1 MKDLSNPDRVLIGG
15 PTDDEGIAAANVLV
29 DIYANWVPRGRI
41 LTTNLWSSE
50 LSKLVAN
57 AMLAQRVSS
66 INSISLLCE
75 KTGADVTE
83 VARAIGTDT
92 RIGPKFLG
100 ASVGFGGSCFQKDIL
115 NLVYICESEGL
126 HEVAAYWQQVVDM
139 NEHQK
144 ATFGGKIISCLF
156 NTVTNKK
163 IAVFGFAFKKDT
175 GDVRETP
182 ALAVC
187 HMLMQDGAVVHVYD
201 PKVKKE
207 DALIEFK
214 YHNMEVDE
222 SRLIFCPSPAQAVT
236 DSHAIVVLTEWDEF
250 KTYPYRE
257 FYSKMMKPAF
267 IFDGRSML
275 NHTELEHI
283 GFEVHAIGKGRSPDG
298 RLRTLK
304 SSATAMFSPPDRTI
318 TAAESCKSTTGKVVL
333 VTGTAGFIGFHCAIA
348 LKKRGDGVIGIDNYN
363 SYYPASFK
371 RARVAELEK
380 VAGVLTIEA
389 DLNDSER
396 LAKMMKEHKVTHI
409 LALAA
414 QAGVRYATK
423 DPHSYVMSNVEGF
436 VNLLE
441 VARKMDP
448 MPRIVYS
455 SSSSVYGLNKKAPF
469 AESDV
474 VDQPASLYAATK
486 KSNEMIA
493 HTYRHVY
500 GLSFTGLRFFTV
512 YGPWGRPD
520 MAAFLSANKIM
531 KGEALKIFQ
540 GPNESELERD
550 FTYIDDI
557 VAGCLASVDKITP
570 STKETA
576 QLKIYNLGNKDP
588 VTVSYLVDCVE
599 NALGKKAIRNYMPM
613 PPTGDV
619 LKTSADVS
627 LAGAELGYKPTTPL
641 QDGIN
646 KFVAWYKSYYKN
658 GLDKEMS
665 EYVPM

>member
-1 MKDLSNPDRVLIGG
+1 
-15 PTDDEGIAAANVLV
+15 
-29 DIYANWVPRGRI
+29 
-41 LTTNLWSSE
+41 
-50 LSKLVAN
+50 
-57 AMLAQRVSS
+57 
-66 INSISLLCE
+66 
-75 KTGADVTE
+75 
-83 VARAIGTDT
+83 VARAIGTDS
-92 RIGPKFLG
+92 RIGPKFLS
-100 ASVGFGGSCFQKDIL
+100 ASIGFGGSCFQKDIL

-144 ATFGGKIISCLF
+144 ATFSGKIISSLF
-156 NTVTNKK
+156 NTVTGKK

-182 ALAVC
+182 ALSVC
-187 HMLMQDGAVVHVYD
+187 HMLMQDGAFVHVYD
-201 PKVKKE
+201 PKVSKE
-207 DALIEFK
+207 DAMVEFK
-214 YHNMEVDE
+214 YHNMEVDA
-222 SRLIFCPSPAQAVT
+222 SRLIFCSSPQQAVE

-257 FYSKMMKPAF
+257 FHSKMMKPAF
-267 IFDGRSML
+267 LFDGRGML
-275 NHTELEHI
+275 NHSELEDI
-283 GFEVHAIGKGRSPDG
+283 GFEVHAIGKGRRPDG
-298 RLRTLK
+298 KLRTLK
-304 SSATAMFSPPDRTI
+304 SSPATAFSPPARI
-318 TAAESCKSTTGKVVL
+318 SSPAESCSSTTGKVVL

-371 RARVAELEK
+371 RARAAELER
-380 VAGVLTIEA
+380 VAGVLTIDA
-389 DLNDSER
+389 DLNDSETIT
-396 LAKMMKEHKVTHI
+396 KIMKEHKVTHV

-423 DPHSYVMSNVEGF
+423 DPHSYVKSNVEGF

-441 VARKMDP
+441 AARQMDP
-448 MPRIVYS
+448 MPRIVYA

-469 AESDV
+469 AESDT

-520 MAAFLSANKIM
+520 MAAFLFANKIV

-557 VAGCLASVDKITP
+557 VSGCVAAVDKITP
-570 STKETA
+570 STKDTA
-576 QLKIYNLGNKDP
+576 QLKTYNLGNKDP

-599 NALGKKAIRNYMPM
+599 RALGKKAIRNYMPM

-627 LAGAELGYKPTTPL
+627 LAAQELGYKPTTPL
-641 QDGIN
+641 QDGID
-646 KFVAWYKSYYKN
+646 KFVAWYKDYYKN
-658 GLDKEMS
+658 GLDKDMA